1 MQLNKMVN
9 FYKVLGDKTRI
20 KLLILLAAEEPLSG
34 QQLAEK
40 LGVTPPTISHH
51 MNKLKEVSAIKEKR
65 EKNTIYYYLNEKD
78 LKFFNESILKVM
90 DRAKKGMDVMG
101 KQKEDIIKN
110 FLLPDG
116 RLKTIPAQRKK
127 RLMIF
132 EHMLE
137 GVTLGKKYTEQEINE
152 YIKKYHEDY
161 ATIRREFIN
170 NHYMYRENGI
180 YELNPKEMWAKIE

>member
-9 FYKVLGDKTRI
+9 FYKALGDKTRI
-20 KLLILLAAEEPLSG
+20 RLLILLAAEEPLSG

-65 EKNTIYYYLNEKD
+65 EKNTIYYYVNEKD
-78 LKFFNESILKVM
+78 LKLFNESILKVM
-90 DRAKKGMDVMG
+90 DRTKKGMDVMA